1 MLRCQQLRPWSLRTS
16 PSVRSTLHGNRLYAS
31 TTTTATKKAPIDFS
45 SVEAKWKAKWAE
57 SPPFKGLETK
67 DKPNYY
73 VLSMFPYPSGMLHMG
88 HVRVYTIS
96 DTLQRFR
103 RMSGYNVRKLKD
115 QKRMKKKNSIL
126 YIKKLIYIFR
136 YCIQWVG
143 MHLVYLQKMQLLNVV
158 FIQQNGQSKT
168 LEL

>member
-31 TTTTATKKAPIDFS
+31 TTTMTTKKTPLDFR
-45 SVEAKWKAKWAE
+45 SVEAKWKAKWTE

-103 RMSGYNVRKLKD
+103 RMSGYNVR
-115 QKRMKKKNSIL
+115 N
-126 YIKKLIYIFR
+126 Y
-136 YCIQWVG
+136 
-143 MHLVYLQKMQLLNVV
+143 N
-158 FIQQNGQSKT
+158 NNN
-168 LEL
+168 